1 MYSQSGKT
9 IIMYHRYLNIPT
21 QHKLPQC
28 FSVQPNDAQV
38 IFVEKDQTD
47 QEIIKWIES
56 FGVIVSNVTEG
67 IYTPPK
73 GGKVHIHNDT
83 KQISN
88 ATKINFTW
96 GPLNSTTR
104 WWNVK
109 DESLLKI
116 DITDSSHITE
126 MVDPDIVDH
135 FDNNGVH
142 KELICDSE
150 DQCELVCEKVINQP
164 SLINV
169 GQLHSTYNP
178 DPVQGRWSLCYFL
191 LNKDYTHLQ
200 FDEALNIFKEVTY
213 E

>member
-1 MYSQSGKT
+1 
-9 IIMYHRYLNIPT
+9 MYHRYLKIPFD
-21 QHKLPQC
+21 HKMPKC
-28 FSVQPNDAQV
+28 FIEKPKEAEV
-38 IFVEKDQTD
+38 IFVKKDQTD

-83 KQISN
+83 KLISN

-104 WWNVK
+104 WWQVK
-109 DESLLKI
+109 DEALLKT
-116 DITDSSHITE
+116 DITNSSHITE
-126 MVDPDIVDH
+126 VVNPDIVDH
-135 FDNNGVH
+135 FDNNNEH
-142 KELICDSE
+142 RELICNSE
-150 DQCELVCEKVINQP
+150 DDCDMVYEKVINQP

>member
-1 MYSQSGKT
+1 
-9 IIMYHRYLNIPT
+9 MYHRYVKIPKE
-21 QHKLPQC
+21 HKKPSC
-28 FSVQPNDAQV
+28 FFYEPSQSEVVFVPKTDLDQSVID
-38 IFVEKDQTD
+38 
-47 QEIIKWIES
+47 WIES
-56 FGVIVSNVTEG
+56 FEVIVSNVTEG
-67 IYTPPK
+67 IYTPPNQ
-73 GGKVHIHNDT
+73 GKVHIHNDT
-83 KQISN
+83 STITN

-96 GPLNSTTR
+96 GPDTSTTR

-109 DESLLKI
+109 DESFLKT

-126 MVDPDIVDH
+126 TVKPDIVDH
-135 FDNNGVH
+135 FDSNGVH
-142 KELICDSE
+142 KELICESE

-191 LNKDYTHLQ
+191 LDKDYKHLQ
-200 FDEALNIFKEVTY
+200 FEKALNIFKEVTY